1 MFYPRENSF
10 LGGSPFVFPVAWLRF
25 LERKTWDENRGWDIG
40 RCLKIEGPGHVFER
54 RQKRVPRFQWGKRR
68 RKASWGNRRRG
79 CCSVLGD
86 DKIVS
91 ASGIARALPEVS
103 RFFDFPTRRIYTS
116 YSFPF
121 LLLCDSFSKRNRLF
135 KDRYRTLLLLNY
147 RKHSVV
153 KIYSHSRFLIHSVT
167 TLYFFLV
174 LLQMWK
180 CIKFFFY
187 YSSTRFFSLYRIIF
201 YFVKY
206 RIYLVSRKMKHKAIL
221 SSILLTYIYIVKI
234 ILTKGINDTVG
245 QVVGETMRCNASIA
259 PSIPFLRRS
268 KTIGNIFGR
277 GRGFV
282 ESKKEQHVQRSSV
295 TFRRW
300 VSTCETSP

>member
-121 LLLCDSFSKRNRLF
+121 LLLCDSFSKRNRRF

-153 KIYSHSRFLIHSVT
+153 KIYSHSRFLIRSIT
-167 TLYFFLV
+167 
-174 LLQMWK
+174 
-180 CIKFFFY
+180 
-187 YSSTRFFSLYRIIF
+187 II
-201 YFVKY
+201 Y
-206 RIYLVSRKMKHKAIL
+206 IS
-221 SSILLTYIYIVKI
+221 YIYISFSFYYKC
-234 ILTKGINDTVG
+234 
-245 QVVGETMRCNASIA
+245 ENASNFFFIT
-259 PSIPFLRRS
+259 LRRDS
-268 KTIGNIFGR
+268 FLCIALYFISLSIGYTWFPEKWSTKR
-277 GRGFV
+277 FYL
-282 ESKKEQHVQRSSV
+282 RSYLL
-295 TFRRW
+295 
-300 VSTCETSP
+300 TSISLKLF